1 MSDRAQVIVSLH
13 IFLVL
18 GIGIMTIYSS
28 QKKGNWNGF
37 DKRIIKGG
45 HTLTVPNGK
54 LKNSE
59 LEYEKI
65 FIGMKVSY

>member
-45 HTLTVPNGK
+45 HTLTVPN
-54 LKNSE
+54 SE
-59 LEYEKI
+59 SKCEKI
-65 FIGMKVSY
+65 FIEMKVSY